1 MNFSIQKSFSHYISY
16 HASAKINRSNIL
28 RSPIYIITTNL
39 YQLCKEK
46 KVDKYYNKYSIGIGS
61 RIYDFNDSE

>member
-1 MNFSIQKSFSHYISY
+1 MHPQKSIGATFLDH
-16 HASAKINRSNIL
+16 
-28 RSPIYIITTNL
+28 IITTNL

-46 KVDKYYNKYSIGIGS
+46 KVDRYYNKYSIGIGS